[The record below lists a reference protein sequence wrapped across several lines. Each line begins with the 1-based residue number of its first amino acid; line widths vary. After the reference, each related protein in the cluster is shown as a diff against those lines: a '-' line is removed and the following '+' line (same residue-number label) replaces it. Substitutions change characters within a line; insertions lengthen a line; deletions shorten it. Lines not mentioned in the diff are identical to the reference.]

1 MANWA
6 GEGKDWVQEMTL
18 HLPKKDE
25 VIVALL
31 KMERQPAKHL
41 MKKAVQVG

>member
-1 MANWA
+1 MENWA
-6 GEGKDWVQEMTL
+6 GAGKDWVQEVTA

-31 KMERQPAKHL
+31 KMARQPAKHL